1 MYCNSIK
8 GRLSRLSMV
17 GGYYYI
23 FGVTNHWVEKYL
35 VAYFIASW
43 IVTNIYRINL
53 LLAAR

>member
-1 MYCNSIK
+1 
-8 GRLSRLSMV
+8 MV

-23 FGVTNHWVEKYL
+23 FGVANYWVEKYL